1 MFLGEG
7 LIEAGMV
14 RKDDVEAALEHQK
27 KTGVTLGESLVAL
40 GILTVEQLDGYFN
53 FSILPIKTIEESGL
67 DPILVMTLV
76 LKIISVYGLETASE
90 IAGEIKLPNS
100 IVAAMLEQARER
112 ALIESLGSVSQ
123 GLAAE
128 VRFTLSGKGKEWV
141 SEAMAQSQY
150 VGPAPV
156 SLSAYQMQTEKQRIS
171 HDRVDEEGLQ
181 NSLSHLVLSE
191 EIRSNL
197 GPALNFGRAMLLYG
211 APGNGK
217 TSIAMAL
224 AQSFQQYIYVPYCI
238 EVSNQ
243 IINIYDPEIHTEVDM
258 EADAGSNEKEL
269 SKAKLRRSMSD
280 PRWMRCRRP
289 IAITGGELT
298 LEMLDLNFNQYA
310 KYYEAPLQVKATGG
324 VFIIDDFGRQM
335 ATPEQVLNRW
345 VVPLER
351 GFDYLTLHT
360 GKKFPIRF
368 DGLVIFSTNIP
379 PERLLDAAM
388 MRRIPYNFLIGPP
401 TKEDYSTIFD
411 NMCTTVG
418 LKPNPKIIDYLMKE
432 VYGKELL
439 PLARYHPKF
448 IMEHV
453 IARCRYRS
461 VPISLELNLVKEAVT
476 HLFTKHGQGVS
487 MGVGVSGGGNE

>member
-7 LIEAGMV
+7 LIAAGML
-14 RKDDVEAALEHQK
+14 REKDIEAALAHQE

-40 GILTVEQLDGYFN
+40 EILTVEQLDAYFN
-53 FSILPIKTIEESGL
+53 FSILPIKTVEETGL
-67 DPILVMTLV
+67 DPILLMTLA

-90 IAGEIKLPNS
+90 IASEIKLPNS
-100 IVAAMLEQARER
+100 IVTNLLEKARER

-128 VRFTLSGKGKEWV
+128 VRFVPSAKGREWIA
-141 SEAMAQSQY
+141 EAMEQSQY

-156 SLSAYQMQTEKQRIS
+156 SLAVYQMQTEKQRIS
-171 HDRVDEEGLQ
+171 HDRVDEKGLQ

-191 EIRSNL
+191 DVKSNL

-217 TSIAMAL
+217 TSIALAL
-224 AQSFQQYIYVPYCI
+224 ARSFQQFIYVPYCI
-238 EVSNQ
+238 EVNNQ
-243 IINIYDPEIHTEVDM
+243 IINIYDPEVHTEVDM
-258 EADAGSNEKEL
+258 EADATGDEREL
-269 SKAKLRRSMSD
+269 AKAKLRRTMSD
-280 PRWMRCRRP
+280 PRWVRCRRP

-335 ATPEQVLNRW
+335 ASPEQVLNRW

-379 PERLLDAAM
+379 PERLLDASM

-401 TKEDYSTIFD
+401 T
-411 NMCTTVG
+411 
-418 LKPNPKIIDYLMKE
+418 
-432 VYGKELL
+432 
-439 PLARYHPKF
+439 
-448 IMEHV
+448 
-453 IARCRYRS
+453 
-461 VPISLELNLVKEAVT
+461 
-476 HLFTKHGQGVS
+476 
-487 MGVGVSGGGNE
+487 